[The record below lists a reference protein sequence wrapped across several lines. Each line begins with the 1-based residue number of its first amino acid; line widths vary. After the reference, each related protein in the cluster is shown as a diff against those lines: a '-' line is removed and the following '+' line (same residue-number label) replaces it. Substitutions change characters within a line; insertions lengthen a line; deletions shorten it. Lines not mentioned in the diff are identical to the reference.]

1 MHVLFYMTHINV
13 TTVRNYLYGIGLC
26 LEHQSQPNTSN
37 PQLTGVYNSK
47 YRLFQGC
54 EVCYKVGF
62 PFIFTTS
69 CCKSHFSPPSIVPCK
84 TKVHLA
90 VLGSARA
97 AYVRNHC
104 AVPPRAATKR
114 VTGRNCR
121 SSDGEAEGKTMS
133 LGCARQF
140 GYLRL
145 QSGLFR
151 RVGGKH

>member
-1 MHVLFYMTHINV
+1 MTHIIV

-26 LEHQSQPNTSN
+26 LQHQSQPNTSN
-37 PQLTGVYNSK
+37 LQLTGVHNSK
-47 YRLFQGC
+47 YRLFEEC

-69 CCKSHFSPPSIVPCK
+69 CCETYFSPPSIVPCK

-97 AYVRNHC
+97 VYVWNHC

-121 SSDGEAEGKTMS
+121 SSDGEAKGKTMS